1 MLFMGAFIASAQKT
15 FTIDVWP
22 QGLPNTNG
30 RDLTEPYND
39 QTRNFKPQM
48 FAYLPSA
55 DKANGKAVV
64 VLPGGSYWG
73 LATESE
79 GKDWAPFFNERG
91 VAYIPHAQR
100 IYTGARK

>member
-1 MLFMGAFIASAQKT
+1 MKKLLGALLLLFMGAFTASAQKT
-15 FTIDVWP
+15 FTVDVWP

-64 VLPGGSYWG
+64 VLP
-73 LATESE
+73 
-79 GKDWAPFFNERG
+79 
-91 VAYIPHAQR
+91 
-100 IYTGARK
+100 